1 MPLAFSGGI
10 RSSVTK
16 VLDGFRNEIR
26 ARGAVTE
33 RTMFDLTTGTIE
45 RPFRDKHASATV
57 LSVATHAVALGSVA
71 WVVLF
76 SATDK
81 LPQVPSMM
89 AVVAEAPVPLPPP
102 PPPPPAAKAAK
113 PAQVSKPAPN
123 TGPTFTVPSEI
134 PVGIQ
139 PESGIDLG
147 GEGGVVGGVE
157 GGIPGGVLG
166 GLIGAMVN
174 EAPPPPPPPAPAK
187 PRRVGGEIQAP
198 ALISRVEPLYPGVA
212 VSGKI
217 TGTVI
222 LEATVDEA
230 GAVTAVSVL
239 RSLPVLDQAAVKAVR
254 QWRYQPLVLNGKPE
268 PFILVVTVTFSLR

>member
-1 MPLAFSGGI
+1 
-10 RSSVTK
+10 
-16 VLDGFRNEIR
+16 
-26 ARGAVTE
+26 
-33 RTMFDLTTGTIE
+33 MFDLTTGTIE
-45 RPFRDKHASATV
+45 RPFRDRRASATV
-57 LSVATHAVALGSVA
+57 LSVAAHTVALGSVA

-76 SATDK
+76 SATDQ

-89 AVVAEAPVPLPPP
+89 AFVAAAPAPLPPP

-113 PAQVSKPAPN
+113 AAQVSKPAPT

-147 GEGGVVGGVE
+147 DEGGVVGGVE

-166 GLIGAMVN
+166 GLIGGMIN
-174 EAPPPPPPPAPAK
+174 EAPPPPPPPPPAK
-187 PRRVGGEIQAP
+187 PRRVGGDIQAP
-198 ALISRVEPLYPGVA
+198 ALISRVEPDYPPVA

-217 TGTVI
+217 SGIVI

-239 RSLPVLDQAAVKAVR
+239 RSLPVLDKAAVKAVR

-268 PFILVVTVTFSLR
+268 SFIVVVTVTFSLR

>member
-1 MPLAFSGGI
+1 
-10 RSSVTK
+10 
-16 VLDGFRNEIR
+16 
-26 ARGAVTE
+26 
-33 RTMFDLTTGTIE
+33 
-45 RPFRDKHASATV
+45 
-57 LSVATHAVALGSVA
+57 
-71 WVVLF
+71 
-76 SATDK
+76 
-81 LPQVPSMM
+81 
-89 AVVAEAPVPLPPP
+89 
-102 PPPPPAAKAAK
+102 
-113 PAQVSKPAPN
+113 
-123 TGPTFTVPSEI
+123 VPSEI

-166 GLIGAMVN
+166 GLIGGMVN

-198 ALISRVEPLYPGVA
+198 ALISRVEPIYPGVA

-222 LEATVDEA
+222 LEATVDDA
-230 GAVTAVSVL
+230 GAVIDVKVL